1 MDMSINIH
9 IPAFL
14 PPGKGPQLSTE
25 WESGEGV
32 RGVLDTFKKISFI
45 IVTA

>member
-1 MDMSINIH
+1 MDMSVNIH

-14 PPGKGPQLSTE
+14 TPGKGPQLSIQ

-32 RGVLDTFKKISFI
+32 RGVLGTFKKISFI
-45 IVTA
+45 IVIA

>member
-1 MDMSINIH
+1 MDVSVNIH

-14 PPGKGPQLSTE
+14 TLRKGPQLSIE

-32 RGVLDTFKKISFI
+32 RGVLDAFKKISFI
-45 IVTA
+45 IVIA